1 MRRVE
6 AMWFGQIVQADW
18 AEREGLADDLR
29 QKSSLSDVLA
39 GTV

>member
-1 MRRVE
+1 
-6 AMWFGQIVQADW
+6 MWFVQVVQAAW

-29 QKSSLSDVLA
+29 QKSLLQDVLA